1 MATDTTLLQWI
12 ESALASHLQEDA
24 PNHDHSYT
32 QQHEAD
38 DSSANFISTSTA
50 YLELISSIRSM
61 SDPIEIKQLCTVLIG
76 CLGTIALHSNRFQ
89 DLVHALLSVDW
100 IRCHLGVTP
109 KDPSTVAS
117 CYVTMLGHLVSQNSC
132 FLPPCLHMLVRHLL
146 CEDLGRTSGE
156 EMLNEH
162 HVGLKKPKPK
172 QQHHQKNATTM
183 PTEAETEDL
192 NPSLL

>member
-24 PNHDHSYT
+24 PNHDQSYT

-132 FLPPCLHMLVRHLL
+132 FLNAWTFFFSPSQSRNQGFQKKIKMAFLEKCLNGTNRS
-146 CEDLGRTSGE
+146 C
-156 EMLNEH
+156 
-162 HVGLKKPKPK
+162 
-172 QQHHQKNATTM
+172 
-183 PTEAETEDL
+183 
-192 NPSLL
+192 

>member
-89 DLVHALLSVDW
+89 DPDLDPTKLGPRTTANLAKILRW
-100 IRCHLGVTP
+100 I
-109 KDPSTVAS
+109 
-117 CYVTMLGHLVSQNSC
+117 
-132 FLPPCLHMLVRHLL
+132 F
-146 CEDLGRTSGE
+146 
-156 EMLNEH
+156 
-162 HVGLKKPKPK
+162 
-172 QQHHQKNATTM
+172 
-183 PTEAETEDL
+183 
-192 NPSLL
+192 